1 MTTKPDYII
10 VDGKLYL
17 DVNVVVH
24 KKEQYNAIKELHDKD
39 NTESQNPKATAR
51 DSFWIL
57 QGGGSITF

>member
-17 DVNVVVH
+17 GVNVVVR
-24 KKEQYNAIKELHDKD
+24 KKEQYIAMNEFHDKD

-51 DSFWIL
+51 YSF
-57 QGGGSITF
+57 